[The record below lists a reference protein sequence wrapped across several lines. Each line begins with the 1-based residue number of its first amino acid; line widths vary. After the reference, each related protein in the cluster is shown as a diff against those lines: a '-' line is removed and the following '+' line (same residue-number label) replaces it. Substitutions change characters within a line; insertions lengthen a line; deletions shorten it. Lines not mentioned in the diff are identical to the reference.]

1 MPYDRGIR
9 SQTRIARLAAYAP
22 ALRGPADTWIETT
35 PPRGSGTSSDPYV
48 MGSGVPHLTQAA
60 LDFVQMLYDTGWV
73 LNDFDWVGWVD
84 TAEGRALHSDVSAVA
99 AATEMQ
105 LAMLLTA
112 LVRGDRFAEGTLADA
127 FQGNVIL
134 AIAARADALR
144 NGIPSQPATP
154 AFRSS

>member
-60 LDFVQMLYDTGWV
+60 LASMAGLTRQKIIA
-73 LNDFDWVGWVD
+73 
-84 TAEGRALHSDVSAVA
+84 AEKGSLSVAMMAYARILGALDC
-99 AATEMQ
+99 EF
-105 LAMLLTA
+105 A
-112 LVRGDRFAEGTLADA
+112 LVP
-127 FQGNVIL
+127 
-134 AIAARADALR
+134 AARPTLEEIQEVFD
-144 NGIPSQPATP
+144 
-154 AFRSS
+154 